1 MEYIDDWT
9 CQECGQV
16 NSEGDD
22 ACISCGSTWTEQN
35 NQETRYALHNH
46 TTITLV
52 VHTTGVH

>member
-35 NQETRYALHNH
+35 NQET
-46 TTITLV
+46 T
-52 VHTTGVH
+52 